1 MLNESNFIE
10 QLTYKAGIIKEV
22 NSAMK
27 ATIMFGSWLVSA
39 LNVMN
44 DAK

>member
-1 MLNESNFIE
+1 MLNDSNFIE

-27 ATIMFGSWLVSA
+27 TAVMFVFL
-39 LNVMN
+39 
-44 DAK
+44 